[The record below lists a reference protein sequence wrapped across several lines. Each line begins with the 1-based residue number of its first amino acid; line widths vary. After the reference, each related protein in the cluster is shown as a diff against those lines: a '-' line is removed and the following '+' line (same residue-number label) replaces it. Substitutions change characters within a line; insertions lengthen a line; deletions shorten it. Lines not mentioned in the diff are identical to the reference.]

1 MPLLARQGGFSA
13 NGSDAAS
20 RLARR
25 PGGADT
31 GPVTKAVPNQPQI
44 AMGQIAM
51 GQIAMGKRVLAFSSI
66 GHALMHMMTAF
77 YAVIVLTLAIAWGR
91 SPESLL
97 ELYAP
102 AAILLGIMSLPAG
115 WAADR
120 FGAPLMMV
128 VMFVGL
134 GASSI
139 ACGLV
144 AEGDTFALALALCG
158 LGVFG
163 AIYHSAGIGWIIRT
177 AREQGHA
184 MGVNGLW
191 GSAGLALYGIVP
203 GVLISL
209 ASWRAAFV
217 VPGIVCLVVGAVLAW
232 QIGQG
237 KVGDRPMP
245 ATPGVQPGR
254 REFWR
259 VFSVLSVTMALE
271 GVVWSAVMF
280 GAALVFETRLA
291 GDIARLRDGLA
302 SWGVATQAVLWVG
315 LATSLIYV
323 VSGIAQY
330 AMGRRIIDRYPL
342 KSIYVTASALQVFA
356 MLALA
361 MGNGYGALAGAIV
374 SAVLSSAAGPVENIL
389 IARYTPSRYHG
400 LGFGAKF
407 VVALG
412 ASPVAIV
419 LIAWVHKTTG
429 SLDVLFLGLAAVAVV
444 ITLVALLLPGGG
456 QREAARVP
464 LPQPAE

>member
-1 MPLLARQGGFSA
+1 M
-13 NGSDAAS
+13 
-20 RLARR
+20 
-25 PGGADT
+25 T
-31 GPVTKAVPNQPQI
+31 IAVLSQPEI
-44 AMGQIAM
+44 APEIA
-51 GQIAMGKRVLAFSSI
+51 IGKRVLVFSSI

-77 YAVIVLTLAIAWGR
+77 YAVIVLTLAITWGQP
-91 SPESLL
+91 PESLL

-102 AAILLGIMSLPAG
+102 AAILLGVMSLPAG
-115 WAADR
+115 WASDR

-128 VMFVGL
+128 VMFTGL
-134 GASSI
+134 GLSSI

-144 AEGDTFALALALCG
+144 AEGDTLALALALCG

-203 GVLISL
+203 GVLITL
-209 ASWRAAFV
+209 ASWRAAFI
-217 VPGIVCLVVGAVLAW
+217 VPGIICLAVGAVLAW
-232 QIGQG
+232 QIRQG
-237 KVGDRPMP
+237 RVGDRPMP

-271 GVVWSAVMF
+271 GVIWSAVMF

-291 GDIARLRDGLA
+291 DDIERLRGGLA

-315 LATSLIYV
+315 LATSMIYV
-323 VSGIAQY
+323 VSGVAQY

-342 KSIYVTASALQVFA
+342 KSIYVTASALQFFA

-412 ASPVAIV
+412 ASPIAIV
-419 LIAWVHKTTG
+419 LIAWVRKATG

-444 ITLVALLLPGGG
+444 ITLVALLLPGSGR
-456 QREAARVP
+456 REAARAP

>member
-1 MPLLARQGGFSA
+1 M
-13 NGSDAAS
+13 
-20 RLARR
+20 
-25 PGGADT
+25 
-31 GPVTKAVPNQPQI
+31 KVPSQLPP
-44 AMGQIAM
+44 A
-51 GQIAMGKRVLAFSSI
+51 AMGKRVLVFSSI

-77 YAVIVLTLAIAWGR
+77 YAVIVLTLAIAWELP
-91 SPESLL
+91 PERLL

-102 AAILLGIMSLPAG
+102 SAVLLGVMSLPAG
-115 WAADR
+115 WASDR

-134 GASSI
+134 GLSSI

-144 AEGDTFALALALCG
+144 AKGDTLALMLALCG

-177 AREQGHA
+177 AKEQGHA

-203 GVLISL
+203 GVLITL
-209 ASWRAAFV
+209 ASWRAAFI
-217 VPGIVCLVVGAVLAW
+217 VPGIVCLVVGAALAW
-232 QIGQG
+232 QIRQG

-245 ATPGVQPGR
+245 ATSGAQPGKR
-254 REFWR
+254 DFWR

-271 GVVWSAVMF
+271 GIVWSAVMF

-291 GDIARLRDGLA
+291 DGIASLRALLA
-302 SWGVATQAVLWVG
+302 SWGMATQVVLWVG
-315 LATSLIYV
+315 LATSMIYV

-342 KSIYVTASALQVFA
+342 KSTYVMASALQIPA

-361 MGNGYGALAGAIV
+361 MGNGYVALLGAIA
-374 SAVLSSAAGPVENIL
+374 SAVLSSASGPVENIL

-412 ASPVAIV
+412 ASPIAIL
-419 LIAWVHKTTG
+419 LIAWVRESTG
-429 SLDVLFLGLAAVAVV
+429 NLELLFLSLSGVAAA
-444 ITLVALLLPGGG
+444 ITLVALLLPGGS
-456 QREAARVP
+456 RSERFAA
-464 LPQPAE
+464 PQSAPAE